1 MAVERFLCTDLF
13 LSKRNPMVGAMLA
26 TYPILCMKKGIN
38 NAVGEERFIFDP
50 FVVRIK
56 ELLPVIQP
64 CSRYA
69 KTNREIH
76 TAFNEIFCCHP
87 RTLDLFNVILR
98 WRQRYKDPVVILK
111 ISAKITE
118 ICQMLTFFVIV
129 LSQPV
134 DDILSITI

>member
-1 MAVERFLCTDLF
+1 MAVERFLCTYLF
-13 LSKRNPMVGAMLA
+13 LGKRNPMVGVMLA

-38 NAVGEERFIFDP
+38 NAVGEEGIIFDP
-50 FVVRIK
+50 FVVWIK
-56 ELLPVIQP
+56 ELFPVIQP

-76 TAFNEIFCCHP
+76 TAFNEIFSCRP
-87 RTLDLFNVILR
+87 RALNLLNITLR
-98 WRQRYKDPVVILK
+98 WRQRYKDPIVVLK
-111 ISAKITE
+111 ICTKITE
-118 ICQMLTFFVIV
+118 ISQMLTFFVIV